1 MSDEGAKSSST
12 AGDEDSLPPPIPND
26 DPVSLSTTHGPI
38 ALTRNQAD
46 NTDPEPFNT
55 ITVEYDEEP
64 HAVSVG
70 GTSDRG
76 AESRN
81 HSKGGAI
88 HLDTTHISTTIHQPP
103 HSEVQSQTHHLKSPS
118 ASERSRKAP
127 SVVQQTD
134 AEQQPVS
141 AGGTRH
147 RRSRRRSPRP
157 NQVTRRYYSP
167 EREDDE
173 KATQIWEEKGLR
185 VFRRLAGQ
193 VFSADPSVRYESR
206 RVNFWASGGRR
217 GRP

>member
-1 MSDEGAKSSST
+1 MSDKETKLPTT
-12 AGDEDSLPPPIPND
+12 AGDEDSLPPPIRND

-46 NTDPEPFNT
+46 GTDPERFNT
-55 ITVEYDEEP
+55 ITVEYYEEP

-81 HSKGGAI
+81 HSKGRAI
-88 HLDTTHISTTIHQPP
+88 LLDTTHISTTIHQPS
-103 HSEVQSQTHHLKSPS
+103 HSEARSQTHHPKSPS
-118 ASERSRKAP
+118 PAKRSRKAP

-134 AEQQPVS
+134 AEEQPVS
-141 AGGTRH
+141 AEGTRH
-147 RRSRRRSPRP
+147 RQRRRRSSLNSPMIRT

-173 KATQIWEEKGLR
+173 KATQTWEEKGTGW
-185 VFRRLAGQ
+185 FGRLAGH
-193 VFSADPSVRYESR
+193 VFSRDHSVRSESK
-206 RVNFWASGGRR
+206 RVSFLA
-217 GRP
+217 

>member
-1 MSDEGAKSSST
+1 MPTT
-12 AGDEDSLPPPIPND
+12 AGDEETFPPPIPGD
-26 DPVSLSTTHGPI
+26 DSVSLYTTHGPNV
-38 ALTRNQAD
+38 LTRNQAD
-46 NTDPEPFNT
+46 RITEDPRNM

-64 HAVSVG
+64 HPVSVG

-81 HSKGGAI
+81 HSKGRAI
-88 HLDTTHISTTIHQPP
+88 LLDTTRISTTSHEPP
-103 HSEVQSQTHHLKSPS
+103 HSEVQSQTHHSKSSS
-118 ASERSRKAP
+118 AAERSRKAP
-127 SVVQQTD
+127 SVVQQTN
-134 AEQQPVS
+134 AEEQPVS

-173 KATQIWEEKGLR
+173 KATQTWEEKGLG

-193 VFSADPSVRYESR
+193 VFSVDPGVQYDSR
-206 RVNFWASGGRR
+206 SVNFWASGGRR
-217 GRP
+217 RRP